1 MIFSNDR
8 QLVRR
13 VKNGCKQSMHTI
25 YLKNKDHLL
34 TLANALLNNR
44 TEAEDVVHDV
54 FVSFAKNVETLNLRK
69 SLKAYLSTCVCNLSR
84 DRLRTQSRHD
94 KKINDYYNEHTTLDP
109 PDILTSAKE
118 TNNLIRAAL
127 QQLPL
132 EQKEV
137 IVLHIKTGLTFRQIA
152 AYQDVSINTAQ
163 GRYRYAIEKLR
174 SILNS
179 EVTK

>member
-1 MIFSNDR
+1 MLFSNDR
-8 QLVRR
+8 QLVRK
-13 VKNGCKQSMHTI
+13 VKNGCKQSMLAI
-25 YLKNKDHLL
+25 YLDNKDHLL

-44 TEAEDVVHDV
+44 TDAEDVVHDV

-69 SLKAYLSTCVCNLSR
+69 SLKAYLSTCVCNLAR
-84 DRLRTQSRHD
+84 DRLRTQSRHN
-94 KKINDYYNEHTTLDP
+94 KKINDYHNEHTTLDA

-118 TNNLIRAAL
+118 TKYLIRAAL

-137 IVLHIKTGLTFRQIA
+137 VVLHIKAGLTFRQIA